1 MDWLT
6 LDELKHQLVID
17 DDFKDDDKYIEQ
29 LGDSAE
35 DTVQQLVNVDLFEL
49 AANNGGK
56 LPNAVRHA
64 MRMLVDY
71 FYAVERGS
79 ANQDKAIPDAVFM
92 LLKLYRNYEN

>member
-6 LDELKHQLVID
+6 IDELKKQLVID
-17 DDFKDDDKYIEQ
+17 DDFNDDNDYIEQ

-49 AANNGGK
+49 AANNGGT

-71 FYAVERGS
+71 FYSTERGS

>member
-6 LDELKHQLVID
+6 IDELKKQLVID
-17 DDFKDDDKYIEQ
+17 DDFNDDNEYIEM

-35 DTVQQLVNVDLFEL
+35 DTVQSLVNDDLNIL
-49 AANNGGK
+49 AIENGGN
-56 LPNAVRHA
+56 LPAAIRHA

-71 FYAVERGS
+71 FYSTERGS
-79 ANQDKAIPDAVFM
+79 ANSEKAIPDAVFT